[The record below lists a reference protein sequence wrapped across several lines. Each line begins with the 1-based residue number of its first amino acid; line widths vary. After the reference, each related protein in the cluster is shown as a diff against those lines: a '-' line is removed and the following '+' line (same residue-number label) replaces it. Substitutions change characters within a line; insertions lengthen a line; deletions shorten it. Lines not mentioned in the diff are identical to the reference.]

1 MLELSLEADPSAL
14 ARMAD
19 EVEAHAAETGIP
31 PERAMQLVIALDEI
45 VTNIVSHGGLAP
57 GSRIAITVA
66 VQGDAAVATV
76 EDPGPAFDPL
86 REAPPPVLS
95 GGADDRPIGGLG
107 LHIVK
112 TIMAE
117 VGYERREGRNRLVM
131 RLPL

>member
-1 MLELSLEADPSAL
+1 MLELSLDADPSAL

-19 EVEAHAAETGIP
+19 AVEAHAAANGIP
-31 PERAMQLVIALDEI
+31 PDRAMQLVIALDEI
-45 VTNIVSHGGLAP
+45 ITNIVSHGGLAP
-57 GSRIAITVA
+57 GSPIAITVA

-76 EDPGPAFDPL
+76 EDPGPPFDPL
-86 REAPPPVLS
+86 SEAPPPVLS
-95 GGADDRPIGGLG
+95 GSADERPIGGLG

-112 TIMAE
+112 AIMAQ